1 MSEISTAGAPVI
13 GLSCTFEAGRYSV
26 PDGYI
31 NAVRTAGGL
40 PVVIPLPQDEKEA
53 EALLGRC
60 GGLLLTGG
68 VDADPALYGSYRQ
81 YDTESIC
88 KLRDR
93 GEFLLLKAA
102 LKLHLPVLG
111 ICRGIQIINVFFG
124 GTLYQDIPFQIRSLP
139 GGGNPHRQTG
149 PYPEDGHEV
158 TFEEELWPVS
168 SKTQR
173 VNSFHHQAVRIPAP
187 GFRILARDNTDGL
200 IEAFYS
206 PETDSAPLIMAVQ
219 WHPEHLYRLQD
230 DQLSIF
236 RFFIDKA
243 RGNVV

>member
-1 MSEISTAGAPVI
+1 MSLDDNISPLIA
-13 GLSCTFEAGRYSV
+13 LSCTYSEGRYSV

-31 NAVRTAGGL
+31 YAVRAAGGT
-40 PVVIPLPQDEKEA
+40 PMIAPLPQTVNEA
-53 EALLGRC
+53 ENILKNC
-60 GGLLLTGG
+60 SGLLLTGG

-88 KLRDR
+88 KPRDR
-93 GEFLLLKAA
+93 GEYMLLEAA
-102 LKLHLPVLG
+102 LKLRMPVLG
-111 ICRGIQIINVFFG
+111 ICRGIQIINVYFG
-124 GTLYQDIPFQIRSLP
+124 GTLYQDIPFQVRALP

-187 GFRILARDNTDGL
+187 GFRVLARDVKDKL

-206 PETDSAPLIMAVQ
+206 PETDSRPLIMAVQ
-219 WHPEHLYRLQD
+219 WHPEHLYRLQE

-236 RFFIDKA
+236 RFFIDKS